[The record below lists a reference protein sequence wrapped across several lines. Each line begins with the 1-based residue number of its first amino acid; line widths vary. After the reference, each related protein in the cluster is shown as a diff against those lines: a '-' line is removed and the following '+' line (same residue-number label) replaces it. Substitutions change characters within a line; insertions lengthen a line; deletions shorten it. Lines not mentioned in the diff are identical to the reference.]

1 MAVEPR
7 SAVGSALLSETRDAV
22 SVSQNRSP
30 DGTCRSTATVCT
42 DETCEPLYVEQQT
55 PNTCV
60 CSVLDAFD
68 CVYSIDAV
76 EHGNLVVTVTLED
89 RHQLSALIERLTDSG
104 ASVTLRHL
112 TTFSDDSTTTTTE
125 LETSTITA
133 KQWEA
138 IELAVEL
145 DYYEQPRGVTLAEL
159 ADRLEISVSAV
170 SQRLTAVESTVIPAL
185 VDQS

>member
-1 MAVEPR
+1 MAPDQSQSPSSHSASSVSSTPPSTSATAPLQATIAVEPR

-89 RHQLSALIERLTDSG
+89 RHQLSASSSDSQTAGHRLRFATSRR
-104 ASVTLRHL
+104 SVTTAQQQQPNSRRLRSQPSNGRL
-112 TTFSDDSTTTTTE
+112 SNSPSNWTTTSSPE
-125 LETSTITA
+125 E
-133 KQWEA
+133 
-138 IELAVEL
+138 
-145 DYYEQPRGVTLAEL
+145 
-159 ADRLEISVSAV
+159 
-170 SQRLTAVESTVIPAL
+170 
-185 VDQS
+185 